1 MQFHRQS
8 FMVGI
13 MLSFVLWNNVARA
26 QLPPPIEDIG
36 NLWVITIDDSRQIS
50 EKDSTDLKKR
60 LVTLLEQEKINFDK
74 DCFIFFISGYTPTS
88 NKSLSS
94 SFVRHTD
101 VMLHH
106 FSGCDEVC
114 DKVKDIFLRCKF
126 QNNYSLV
133 SSINLFSLAKAV
145 DYVNRK
151 GKSDSY
157 RDVYVL
163 VISSDGM
170 EDDSWNI
177 DGRIMKE
184 NGAFQEMVSL
194 LNRYYA
200 HESGLGVLSKLS
212 ENTSRVPFIRAYKY
226 QTYQSVPKCD
236 TVKDFFKMT
245 ANDGSHISLELSDVP
260 FCQDHVCYYYIDSI
274 RINHKMVVLNC
285 RFTPEEAQSILMDVQ
300 YANSFFPN
308 RFVLY
313 GGTQLSYIDS
323 IYGRHYT
330 KAAFVQP
337 FKSSTLFME
346 MFYKV
351 LLYVG
356 ITLAILVVLFILVIL
371 PNLRLLT
378 IYVGNKKYF
387 VKRGYSW
394 QWNNTPIMTCAL
406 DDKTNII
413 TLKDIQK
420 KRVRSV
426 SIHDAVL
433 RENSD
438 SLYPFCNTLL
448 IECRKRPKYMNTN
461 EKDIP
466 PISSNQDIENRFST
480 ESKHYPDWVKFVYRK
495 TLLYFCRKKNVR
507 LGKLLSPIMAKN
519 YYCIGTP
526 GPIIIRHSYLKNKHI
541 TILFEKNE
549 E

>member
-1 MQFHRQS
+1 MQFHCQS
-8 FMVGI
+8 LMIGI
-13 MLSFVLWNNVARA
+13 MLSFFLWNNAARA
-26 QLPPPIEDIG
+26 QQPPPIEDIG
-36 NLWVITIDDSRQIS
+36 NLWVITVDDSRQIS
-50 EKDSTDLKKR
+50 EKDSMDLKKR
-60 LVTLLEQEKINFDK
+60 LVTLLEQEKIDFDK
-74 DCFIFFISGYTPTS
+74 DCFLFFISGYTPTS
-88 NKSLSS
+88 DKSISN

-101 VMLHH
+101 VLLHH

-126 QNNYSLV
+126 QNDYSLV

-200 HESGLGVLSKLS
+200 HESGLGVLTKLS

-236 TVKDFFKMT
+236 TVRDFFKMT
-245 ANDGSHISLELSDVP
+245 ANDGSQISLELSDMP
-260 FCQDHVCYYYIDSI
+260 SRQDHVCYYYIDSI

-285 RFTPEEAQSILMDVQ
+285 RFTPEEAQSVRMNIH

-313 GGTQLSYIDS
+313 GGTQYSYTDS
-323 IYGRHYT
+323 IYGRHFT

-337 FKSSTLFME
+337 FKSPTLFMKE
-346 MFYKV
+346 LYKV

-356 ITLAILVVLFILVIL
+356 IILAILALLFILVIL

-378 IYVGNKKYF
+378 IYVDKKKYF
-387 VKRGYSW
+387 VRRGYSW
-394 QWNNTPIMTCAL
+394 QWNNTAILTCAL
-406 DDKTNII
+406 DAKTNMIS
-413 TLKDIQK
+413 LKDVQK
-420 KRVRSV
+420 KRVRSL
-426 SIHDAVL
+426 SIHDTVFS
-433 RENSD
+433 EFSD
-438 SLYPFCNTLL
+438 SLYPFRNTLL
-448 IECRKRPKYMNTN
+448 IECRQKPKYMNTN

-466 PISSNQDIENRFST
+466 PVSSNQDIEDRFST

-495 TLLYFCRKKNVR
+495 TLLYFCRKINAR
-507 LGKLLSPIMAKN
+507 LGRMLSPLMAKN

-526 GPIIIRHSYLKNKHI
+526 GPIIIRHPFMKNKHI
-541 TILFEKNE
+541 TILFDKNE

>member
-1 MQFHRQS
+1 
-8 FMVGI
+8 
-13 MLSFVLWNNVARA
+13 MLSFVLWNNVTRA
-26 QLPPPIEDIG
+26 QQPPPIENIG

-50 EKDSTDLKKR
+50 KKDSTDLKKR
-60 LVTLLEQEKINFDK
+60 LVTLLKQEKIDFDK
-74 DCFIFFISGYTPTS
+74 DCFIFFISGYTPNS
-88 NKSLSS
+88 NKSLSN

-101 VMLHH
+101 VMIHH
-106 FSGCDEVC
+106 FSGCDEVG

-133 SSINLFSLAKAV
+133 SAINLFSLAKAI

-177 DGRIMKE
+177 DGRIMRE
-184 NGAFQEMVSL
+184 NDAFLEMVSL
-194 LNRYYA
+194 LNQYYA

-212 ENTSRVPFIRAYKY
+212 ENTSRVPFLRAYKY
-226 QTYQSVPKCD
+226 QTHQSVPKCD
-236 TVKDFFKMT
+236 TVQDLFKTT
-245 ANDGSHISLELSDVP
+245 ANDGSHISLELSDMSS
-260 FCQDHVCYYYIDSI
+260 CQDHVCYYYIDSI
-274 RINHKMVVLNC
+274 RINHKMVELNG
-285 RFTPEEAQSILMDVQ
+285 RFTPEEAQSILLDIH

-313 GGTQLSYIDS
+313 GGRQLFYTDS

-346 MFYKV
+346 KIHKV
-351 LLYVG
+351 LPYAG
-356 ITLAILVVLFILVIL
+356 IILAILVILFILVML

-378 IYVGNKKYF
+378 IYFGDKKYL
-387 VKRGYSW
+387 VRRGYSW
-394 QWNNTPIMTCAL
+394 QWNNTPIMTCTL
-406 DDKTNII
+406 DDKTNRI

-420 KRVRSV
+420 KLVRSV
-426 SIHDAVL
+426 SIHETEL
-433 RENSD
+433 RENSN

-461 EKDIP
+461 EKDIL
-466 PISSNQDIENRFST
+466 PISSNQDIEYRFST

-495 TLLYFCRKKNVR
+495 TLLYFCRKKNAR

-526 GPIIIRHSYLKNKHI
+526 GPIIIRHPYMKNKHI

-549 E
+549 G

>member
-1 MQFHRQS
+1 MQFHCQS
-8 FMVGI
+8 LMVGI
-13 MLSFVLWNNVARA
+13 ILSFVLLNNVTRA
-26 QLPPPIEDIG
+26 QQPPPIKDIG
-36 NLWVITIDDSRQIS
+36 NLWVITIDDSQQIS
-50 EKDSTDLKKR
+50 KKDSTDLKKR
-60 LVTLLEQEKINFDK
+60 LVTLLEQEKIDFDK
-74 DCFIFFISGYTPTS
+74 DCFIFFISGYTPTA
-88 NKSLSS
+88 NKSLSN

-126 QNNYSLV
+126 QNKYSLV

-157 RDVYVL
+157 KDVYVL

-177 DGRIMKE
+177 DGRIMRE
-184 NGAFQEMVSL
+184 NGVLQEMVSL

-200 HESGLGVLSKLS
+200 HESGFGVLSKLA
-212 ENTSRVPFIRAYKY
+212 ENTSRVPFLRTYKY

-236 TVKDFFKMT
+236 TVKDLFKTT
-245 ANDGSHISLELSDVP
+245 ANDGSHISLELSDMSS
-260 FCQDHVCYYYIDSI
+260 CQDHVCYYYIDSI
-274 RINHKMVVLNC
+274 RINHKMVVVNC
-285 RFTPEEAQSILMDVQ
+285 RFTPEEAHSLLMDIH
-300 YANSFFPN
+300 YANSLFPN

-313 GGTQLSYIDS
+313 GGTQFSYTDS

-337 FKSSTLFME
+337 FKSPTLFMAK
-346 MFYKV
+346 FYKV

-356 ITLAILVVLFILVIL
+356 IILAILAAFFVLVIL

-387 VKRGYSW
+387 VRRGYSW
-394 QWNNTPIMTCAL
+394 QWNNNPIMTCAL

-413 TLKDIQK
+413 TLKSIQK

-426 SIHDAVL
+426 SIHDTVL
-433 RENSD
+433 HEHSD

-448 IECRKRPKYMNTN
+448 IECRKRPEHMKIN

-466 PISSNQDIENRFST
+466 VSSNQDIENRFST

-495 TLLYFCRKKNVR
+495 TLLYFCRKKNAR
-507 LGKLLSPIMAKN
+507 LGKLLSPILAKN

-526 GPIIIRHSYLKNKHI
+526 GPIIIRHPYMKNKHI
-541 TILFEKNE
+541 IILLEKK
-549 E
+549 